1 MADGYLKAPLLS
13 LPPVEQDSP
22 TKFKDD
28 GTNQSNISVMT
39 GANKGTDFLSK
50 NKEQA
55 KSYNPYKKP
64 MICD

>member
-13 LPPVEQDSP
+13 LPSIEEDSNNEGS
-22 TKFKDD
+22 FKP
-28 GTNQSNISVMT
+28 NSSVMT
-39 GANKGTDFLSK
+39 GISKTTDFLSK

-55 KSYNPYKKP
+55 KSFNPYKKP